1 MSLKRWLENKGKEWI
16 KHTLSVLSWVLQG
29 KVASSLLLPFLFLP
43 CHSDS
48 PSSGLEWLSGL
59 ASSLPFFA
67 VLSLE
72 TREMLTPSS
81 EGLTALLLLIDIPVK
96 TAPLEQHK
104 WQKQRKTHKNGDK
117 MLHNDNWKVITVV
130 GWCTPLTHWGA
141 KQSPITH
148 CHQENLEGLTLYL
161 WTMTFL
167 KLKYS
172 FFSVSCSI
180 FLSTTLSSAAPFFL
194 HRILIEI
201 TSFPTHRALYTVSP
215 SITPLLTRN
224 GKPRPADCSNCS
236 VICIGQKIFW
246 RHSFISC

>member
-16 KHTLSVLSWVLQG
+16 KHTLSVLCMSPVG
-29 KVASSLLLPFLFLP
+29 KGGKLPPLLLPFLFLP

-48 PSSGLEWLSGL
+48 PSSGLESLSGL

-67 VLSLE
+67 DL
-72 TREMLTPSS
+72 SS
-81 EGLTALLLLIDIPVK
+81 EGVPALLLLIDIPVK
-96 TAPLEQHK
+96 TASLQWHK

-117 MLHNDNWKVITVV
+117 MLHNDKWKATTVV
-130 GWCTPLTHWGA
+130 GWCTPLTHSGA

-167 KLKYS
+167 KLIYS
-172 FFSVSCSI
+172 FFYLSCSI

-194 HRILIEI
+194 HRILMEF
-201 TSFPTHRALYTVSP
+201 TSFPAQGALYTVSP
-215 SITPLLTRN
+215 SITPLLPCN
-224 GKPRPADCSNCS
+224 GKPSPTDCSNCS
-236 VICIGQKIFW
+236 VIWIGQKIFLM
-246 RHSFISC
+246 HSFISY